1 MLMIYHKYMY
11 DITLLPYI
19 SYEAIPQLTN
29 VNTTDPCHISPDEVC
44 EI

>member
-19 SYEAIPQLTN
+19 SYEDIPQLTN
-29 VNTTDPCHISPDEVC
+29 VNTTDPYHISSDEVS